1 MLAGKVAIVTGAASG
16 IGLML
21 TKGLVADGIKVV
33 MADINEE
40 ALQRISGELGCEYK
54 VTDLSKRES
63 CRELVDYTAEKLGGV
78 DILVNVAGIQHV
90 CPIEEFPEEKWDFI
104 ISLML
109 TAPFNLT
116 KYVWPYM
123 KEKGWGR
130 IVNISSIHGLVAS
143 DYKSAYISAKHGLIG
158 LTKTAALEGGPQGIT
173 CNAICPA
180 YVLTPLVEKQIADQA
195 KHHGISEDEVIEKI
209 MLAKSAVKKLIPEE
223 TIVAAA
229 RFLISE
235 EAEAVTGVALPLDG
249 GWVVG

>member
-16 IGLML
+16 IGLMI

-40 ALQRISGELGCEYK
+40 ALKKLSGELGCEYK
-54 VTDLSKRES
+54 ATDLTQRAS
-63 CRELVDYTAEKLGGV
+63 CKELVDYTAEKCGGV

-123 KEKGWGR
+123 REKAG
-130 IVNISSIHGLVAS
+130 
-143 DYKSAYISAKHGLIG
+143 
-158 LTKTAALEGGPQGIT
+158 
-173 CNAICPA
+173 
-180 YVLTPLVEKQIADQA
+180 
-195 KHHGISEDEVIEKI
+195 
-209 MLAKSAVKKLIPEE
+209 EE
-223 TIVAAA
+223 
-229 RFLISE
+229 S
-235 EAEAVTGVALPLDG
+235 
-249 GWVVG
+249 